1 MLARGGLTLW
11 LRVGIGFVPT
21 LGEDV
26 VISEAERWPTELRL
40 LNGAMVMDGGSL
52 VLHAV
57 DQDDARVEFSLDW
70 SIQSQ
75 REGTTQFYVNGRLVP
90 RGSPEE
96 ARWLSL
102 LGGAVPKPRNPR
114 PASKDGASSSDGVIV
129 AEDAAAYWNAIE
141 QGPASA
147 LVHLATRFVTLISS
161 SAYQEGCAPVPPQ
174 APQNRVRSL
183 VMEGKRMEAIKAYRE
198 AHPDVGIVAAGSAV
212 KALGA
217 EMEQAMRRGRI
228 VTRIPVEEL
237 WTDDGVLAATRLRT
251 LDRVAI
257 RDLLRRGPVRF
268 VVADVGHDLR
278 WIPPAERFDFWKRD
292 GEIHFALTK
301 EVHLDDLP
309 DGMAY
314 LASEWTVAGDE
325 APVLL
330 LEVYH

>member
-1 MLARGGLTLW
+1 MT
-11 LRVGIGFVPT
+11 
-21 LGEDV
+21 
-26 VISEAERWPTELRL
+26 SEAERLPTELRL
-40 LNGAMVMDGGSL
+40 LHGAMALDGGSL
-52 VLHAV
+52 SLHAV
-57 DQDDARVEFSLDW
+57 DQDEARVELFLDW
-70 SIQSQ
+70 AIQSQ
-75 REGTTQFYVNGRLVP
+75 REGTTQFYANDRLVP

-102 LGGAVPKPRNPR
+102 LRGAVPEPRNAR
-114 PASKDGASSSDGVIV
+114 PASEDGSSFSPGVIL
-129 AEDAAAYWNAIE
+129 ADDAAAYWNAIE

-147 LVHLATRFVTLISS
+147 LAHLATRFVTLISS
-161 SAYQEGCAPVPPQ
+161 PAYQEGRTPVPPQ

-183 VMEGKRMEAIKAYRE
+183 VTEGKRMEAIKAYRD
-198 AHPDVGIVAAGSAV
+198 AHPDIGIVAASSAV

-217 EMEQAMRRGRI
+217 EMEQAMRRSKI
-228 VTRIPVEEL
+228 VTRIPIEEL
-237 WTDDGVLAATRLRT
+237 WTDDGALPATRLRT

-292 GEIHFALTK
+292 GELHLAMTV

-325 APVLL
+325 APILL